1 MDILK
6 KIFPYSFGVKDLTDM
21 IIKIIVYVVVGA
33 VASILIGILANIPIL
48 GAIIGAVGGLID
60 LYCTVGIVLAIL
72 DHFKVLK

>member
-6 KIFPYSFGVKDLTDM
+6 KFFPYSFGVKDLTDM

-33 VASILIGILANIPIL
+33 IASVLIGLLKEIFII
-48 GAIIGAVGGLID
+48 GAIIGALGGLID

>member
-6 KIFPYSFGVKDLTDM
+6 KFFPYSFGVKDLTDM
-21 IIKIIVYVVVGA
+21 IVKIIVYVVVGA
-33 VASILIGILANIPIL
+33 IASVLIGLLKEIFII
-48 GAIIGAVGGLID
+48 GAIIGALGGLVD

>member
-21 IIKIIVYVVVGA
+21 IVKIVVYVIVGA
-33 VASILIGILANIPIL
+33 VAGVLIGILKDIFII
-48 GAIIGAVGGLID
+48 GAIIGACGGLVD
-60 LYCTVGIVLAIL
+60 VYCTVGIVLSIL

>member
-33 VASILIGILANIPIL
+33 VAGVLIGILANIPIL

-60 LYCTVGIVLAIL
+60 LYCTIGIVLAIL
-72 DHFKVLK
+72 DNFKVLK

>member
-6 KIFPYSFGVKDLTDM
+6 KVFPYSFGVKDLTDM
-21 IIKIIVYVVVGA
+21 IVKIVVYVVVGA
-33 VASILIGILANIPIL
+33 VAGVLIGLLAKLPII
-48 GAIIGAVGGLID
+48 GFIIGAVGGLID